1 MPSATRDE
9 RIRQNLILLVGE
21 GLAPPAMFGLISPF
35 MPISLLL
42 DKEIG
47 ERKRAKGLVSE
58 IHRLS
63 PWNPFSTIV
72 LKTMVGMWRGE
83 PRHPSIPNGR
93 SGCFGQTDMMCCL
106 SGVVAILFSLNSD
119 LL

>member
-1 MPSATRDE
+1 M
-9 RIRQNLILLVGE
+9 
-21 GLAPPAMFGLISPF
+21 LISLSFDVKLYHF

-63 PWNPFSTIV
+63 PWIPFSTAAFEAA
-72 LKTMVGMWRGE
+72 VG
-83 PRHPSIPNGR
+83 
-93 SGCFGQTDMMCCL
+93 D
-106 SGVVAILFSLNSD
+106 VAILTETPEHP
-119 LL
+119 

>member
-1 MPSATRDE
+1 MAE
-9 RIRQNLILLVGE
+9 RHGHVGE
-21 GLAPPAMFGLISPF
+21 GLAPPAAMFGLNSPF

-72 LKTMVGMWRGE
+72 LNTMVGSLQDQ
-83 PRHPSIPNGR
+83 PRHPSIPDGR
-93 SGCFGQTDMMCCL
+93 SGCLGQTDMVFCL
-106 SGVVAILFSLNSD
+106 GGVVAILFILNSD
-119 LL
+119 L

>member
-1 MPSATRDE
+1 
-9 RIRQNLILLVGE
+9 
-21 GLAPPAMFGLISPF
+21 

-63 PWNPFSTIV
+63 PWNPFATAAFEAA
-72 LKTMVGMWRGE
+72 VGMWQYK

-93 SGCFGQTDMMCCL
+93 SGCFGQTDGVFRL
-106 SGVVAILFSLNSD
+106 NGVVAILFSLNSD
-119 LL
+119 L

>member
-1 MPSATRDE
+1 
-9 RIRQNLILLVGE
+9 
-21 GLAPPAMFGLISPF
+21 MFGWTSPF

-58 IHRLS
+58 IHRLT
-63 PWNPFSTIV
+63 PWIPFSTIV
-72 LKTMVGMWRGE
+72 LKTMVGSLRDQ

-93 SGCFGQTDMMCCL
+93 SGCFGQTDVMSL
-106 SGVVAILFSLNSD
+106 LNGVVAILFSLNSD
-119 LL
+119 L